1 MIIIGVIMHH
11 YTQGGRFHRVQGG
24 GGVIIISAGVPSII
38 IILGTGRWKVITFG

>member
-11 YTQGGRFHRVQGG
+11 YTRGGRFHFIE